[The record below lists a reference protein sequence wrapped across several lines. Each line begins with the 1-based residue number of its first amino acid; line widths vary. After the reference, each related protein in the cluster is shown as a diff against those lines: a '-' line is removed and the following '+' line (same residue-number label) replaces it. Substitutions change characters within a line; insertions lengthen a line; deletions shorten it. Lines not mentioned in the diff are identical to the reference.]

1 MNEFDINKFPEA
13 DKINSENLEA
23 AIFEYEIA
31 LCYYLMLDAVRLGHR
46 EFTVRKLKCEFQVL
60 KFLKEKGFNI
70 KSSSVKRD
78 AFVISWDFPSEDE
91 MPQTVNQY
99 YEDMMSEDE
108 LREHLKNKVN
118 EIKPLEFD

>member
-23 AIFEYEIA
+23 AIFEYEVA
-31 LCYYLMLDAVRLGHR
+31 LCYYLMLDAVRLGNHC
-46 EFTVRKLKCEFQVL
+46 FTVRKLKCEFQVL

-70 KSSSVKRD
+70 KGSPLKKD

-99 YEDMMSEDE
+99 YEDMRTNSES
-108 LREHLKNKVN
+108 
-118 EIKPLEFD
+118 I